1 MTNPPVQS
9 DQPIPLPLQP
19 TDPTHLRLALRV
31 IAMPKDTNPYGSIFG
46 GVILS
51 YIDQAAFVQARMHA
65 KRRWVTL
72 ALDRVE
78 FKQPVYVGDTL
89 NFYTRTIKTG
99 RTSVTVEVDV
109 HAERFAPDAT
119 GRPQPTVS
127 VTAATLVMVAV
138 DGSGKSVPFNQPMDG
153 NADSQ
158 W

>member
-1 MTNPPVQS
+1 MSGTLPPS
-9 DQPIPLPLQP
+9 P
-19 TDPTHLRLALRV
+19 DPTQLRLALRV

-51 YIDQAAFVQARMHA
+51 YIDQAAFVQARLHA
-65 KRRWVTL
+65 RCRWVTL

-89 NFYTRTIKTG
+89 NFFAKTIKTG
-99 RTSVTVEVDV
+99 RSSVTIEVDV
-109 HAERFAPDAT
+109 QAERFAPDHN
-119 GRPQPTVS
+119 GRHGPTVV

-138 DGSGKSVPFNQPMDG
+138 DSAGKSIPFTQSAEANP
-153 NADSQ
+153 DSQ

>member
-1 MTNPPVQS
+1 MS
-9 DQPIPLPLQP
+9 DPASVPLDPSQP
-19 TDPTHLRLALRV
+19 RLALRV

-51 YIDQAAFVQARMHA
+51 YIDQAAFVQARLHA
-65 KRRWVTL
+65 RCRWVTL

-89 NFYTRTIKTG
+89 NFFAKTIKTG
-99 RTSVTVEVDV
+99 RSSVTIEVDV
-109 HAERFAPDAT
+109 QAERFAPDHQGGRGGGAT
-119 GRPQPTVS
+119 VA

-138 DGSGKSVPFNQPMDG
+138 DSAGKSIPFAQSAEANP
-153 NADSQ
+153 DSQ

>member
-1 MTNPPVQS
+1 MTHPA
-9 DQPIPLPLQP
+9 QP
-19 TDPTHLRLALRV
+19 TPPLDPTQLRLALR
-31 IAMPKDTNPYGSIFG
+31 IITMPKDTNPYGSIFG

-51 YIDQAAFVQARMHA
+51 YIDQAAFVQARLHA
-65 KRRWVTL
+65 RCRWVTL

-89 NFYTRTIKTG
+89 NFYARTIKTG

-119 GRPQPTVS
+119 GRPLPTVS

-138 DGSGKSVPFNQPMDG
+138 DSSGKSVPFNQSPEANPG
-153 NADSQ
+153 AP